1 MATISV
7 DTFRRSPYLGY
18 RQGTTAVF
26 YALNDLG
33 NPVEELGSIVQDS
46 TDHIQFDMIDAE
58 TSPTSYTV
66 TQNPLQDLTDATTN
80 NYRNPSRLT
89 LTGTWSSIETIGNL
103 ATFGGVIGGNFEQ
116 LVTGTLKRRDLLK
129 LDQLKAMAEQRR
141 PIMVSTPRTVLPT
154 AFIESITD
162 DWTPDLSENTVVRVE
177 LIEARIVTPLTSNA
191 VLPDVA
197 ASATGNNVPSSAGN
211 QSGTPIETMDVRP
224 PEAFGAAPSFIVR
237 EPPPL

>member
-7 DTFRRSPYLGY
+7 DTLKRSPYLGY
-18 RQGTTAVF
+18 RQGTTATF
-26 YALNDLG
+26 YALDDLG
-33 NPVEELGSIVQDS
+33 NPIRPLGQIGEIS
-46 TDHIQFDMIDAE
+46 TDLIPFDMIDAE

-80 NYRNPSRLT
+80 NYRNPSRLS
-89 LTGTWSSIETIGNL
+89 LTGTWSSIETIGSI
-103 ATFGGVIGGNFEQ
+103 ATGGALPFSNER
-116 LVTGTLKRRDLLK
+116 RRDLLR

-141 PIMVSTPRTVLPT
+141 PIMVATPRTVLPT

-211 QSGTPIETMDVRP
+211 QSGAPIETMDVRP